1 MFMKKNLTYKKI
13 NHSIAEKHNQ
23 VQIFEIFDA
32 QLDVGGAS
40 PLGEQTSS
48 LFSFVVATIAER
60 TPPFLCLG
68 FGFAASATS
77 LEAIHQSKNIREQ

>member
-1 MFMKKNLTYKKI
+1 MKKNLTYKKI
-13 NHSIAEKHNQ
+13 NHSMAEKHNQ
-23 VQIFEIFDA
+23 VQIFDA

>member
-1 MFMKKNLTYKKI
+1 VYVHEKNLTYKI

-23 VQIFEIFDA
+23 VQIFDA
-32 QLDVGGAS
+32 QLDAGGAS
-40 PLGEQTSS
+40 PLGEQASS

-77 LEAIHQSKNIREQ
+77 LEAMHQSKNIREQ